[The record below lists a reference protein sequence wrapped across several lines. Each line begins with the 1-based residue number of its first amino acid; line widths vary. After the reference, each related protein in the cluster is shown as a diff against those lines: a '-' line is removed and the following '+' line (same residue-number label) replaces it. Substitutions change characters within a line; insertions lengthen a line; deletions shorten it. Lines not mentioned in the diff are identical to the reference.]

1 MNVLNIGFWFILIVI
16 GRLKVTTDN
25 NSTKKNEKL
34 ISKLFIDV
42 VQKLTDRFLNKFFF
56 NLSLPLIT
64 NK

>member
-42 VQKLTDRFLNKFFF
+42 VQKLTDRFLNNFFF